1 MQLKDLVVF
10 FFGEKIASRD
20 YLVALNSRFHAR
32 DVWAVVKFIGVLAQN
47 KLNVA

>member
-10 FFGEKIASRD
+10 FFCKKVTPRD
-20 YLVALNSRFHAR
+20 YLIALNSRFHAR